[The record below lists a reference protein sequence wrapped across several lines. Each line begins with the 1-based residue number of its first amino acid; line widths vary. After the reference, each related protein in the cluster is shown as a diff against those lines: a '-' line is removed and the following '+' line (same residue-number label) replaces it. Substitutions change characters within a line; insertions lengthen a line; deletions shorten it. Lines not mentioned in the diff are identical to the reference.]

1 MSLELVLTGLGYN
14 VNDALLEQVKRV
26 LSACDFD
33 EKEIHHIIN
42 LHEKIK
48 HNDGFV
54 ALSSSEDK
62 FKIKCHSHIPEMID
76 EFNEIVQSWA
86 SKHKIAIEKLAGKQ
100 TYYIL
105 RREG

>member
-14 VNDALLEQVKRV
+14 VNGALLEQVKRV
-26 LSACDFD
+26 LSASDFD
-33 EKEIHHIIN
+33 EKEIEHIIN

-48 HNDGFV
+48 HSDGFV
-54 ALSSSEDK
+54 ALSNSEDK
-62 FKIKCHSHIPEMID
+62 FKIKCESTIPEIID

-86 SKHKIAIEKLAGKQ
+86 SKYKIVIEKLAGKQ

-105 RREG
+105 RRED